1 MRAPVGAAMMI
12 GLYRWLALLITI
24 LIFAQAV
31 LAGRFLFVDRDAVD
45 IHQAAANALSVL
57 VIVHVAL
64 VFVTR
69 TKWSQ
74 RVPVLTALLAILV
87 IVQTGLGYAG
97 RDSADVLAIHVPVG
111 VLTFGV
117 ASLVTAVAFSEESAI
132 QHTEK

>member
-1 MRAPVGAAMMI
+1 MI

-45 IHQAAANALSVL
+45 IHQAAANALSAL
-57 VIVHVAL
+57 VIVHVSL

-117 ASLVTAVAFSEESAI
+117 ASLLTAVAFSGESVM
-132 QHTEK
+132 QRTEK

>member
-1 MRAPVGAAMMI
+1 MI
-12 GLYRWLALLITI
+12 GLYRWLALLIMI
-24 LIFAQAV
+24 LILVQAA
-31 LAGRFLFVDRDAVD
+31 LAGRFLFVDHDAVD
-45 IHQAAANALSVL
+45 IHQAVANGLSAL

-64 VFVTR
+64 VLVTR
-69 TKWSQ
+69 TKWSR

-117 ASLVTAVAFSEESAI
+117 ASLLTAVAFSEGSAI

>member
-1 MRAPVGAAMMI
+1 MCAPVGAAMMI

-24 LIFAQAV
+24 LIFVQAV

-45 IHQAAANALSVL
+45 IHQAVANALSVL

-64 VFVTR
+64 VLVTR

-74 RVPVLTALLAILV
+74 RVPVLTALLASLV

-97 RDSADVLAIHVPVG
+97 RDSEDVLAIHVPVG
-111 VLTFGV
+111 VLTFGL
-117 ASLVTAVAFSEESAI
+117 ASLLTAVAFSEESAM
-132 QHTEK
+132 QRTEK

>member
-1 MRAPVGAAMMI
+1 MCPGWAAVMI

-24 LIFAQAV
+24 LIFAQAA
-31 LAGRFLFVDRDAVD
+31 LAGRFLFVDHDAVD
-45 IHQAAANALSVL
+45 IHQVVANALSVL
-57 VIVHVAL
+57 VVVHVAL

-74 RVPVLTALLAILV
+74 RAPILTTLLAILV

-97 RDSADVLAIHVPVG
+97 RESADVLAIHVPVG

-117 ASLVTAVAFSEESAI
+117 ASLMTAVAFSEESKI
-132 QHTEK
+132 QRTEKY

>member
-1 MRAPVGAAMMI
+1 MI
-12 GLYRWLALLITI
+12 GLYRWLALLIAV

-31 LAGRFLFVDRDAVD
+31 LAGRFLFVDRDTVD
-45 IHQAAANALSVL
+45 IHEAIANALSVL
-57 VIVHVAL
+57 VIVHLAL
-64 VFVTR
+64 VVVTR

-97 RDSADVLAIHVPVG
+97 RDSADLLAIHVPVG

-117 ASLVTAVAFSEESAI
+117 AFLMTAVAFSGGSAM